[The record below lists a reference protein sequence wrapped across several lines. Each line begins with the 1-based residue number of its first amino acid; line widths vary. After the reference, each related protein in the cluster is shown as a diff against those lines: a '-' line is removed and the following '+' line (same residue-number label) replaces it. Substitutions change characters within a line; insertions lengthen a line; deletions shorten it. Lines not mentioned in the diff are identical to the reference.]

1 MQAWPLTGRAEEL
14 AVIAD
19 VLCAEGPYAGVL
31 IAGSAGVG
39 KTRLAREAM
48 TLAAERGWA
57 VRWVAGTLAAQ
68 SIPLGA
74 CAQWADRLE
83 GDPLRLVGSVI
94 AKVTAS
100 PNGAPVLVVV
110 DDARLLD
117 NLSAFVLHQ
126 LVLRRA
132 ATVIVTIRTGAPA
145 PDAVTALWKDGHL
158 ERLDLQPL
166 SQGESD
172 ALLQSALGG
181 PVSIACAERM
191 WRLTR
196 GNVLFLHQLVT
207 QEAHAGRLIRRDGQ
221 WRWVGAMEVSQSL
234 VDLVDLRIGAAPEPV
249 LEVVDL
255 IAVAEPLEL
264 TYLTALVDAAAIED
278 AEHRGLITVSR
289 TTPTSV
295 ARLGHPLYGEVRLA
309 QAGHLRLERLRGR
322 IARKMATS
330 NETARAPDPVRLAL
344 LWLQSDLAPDQDV
357 FIRAAQAALRRLDMA
372 LAQRLAA
379 AAVGAGAGAGAEL
392 LCANTLTMLSRGAE
406 AEEILKSLTTRP
418 LPMPAWS
425 AAVVLRAVNLL
436 WPLGQPEQSRK
447 VIDEAR
453 ADASGPDAHRLLAFQ
468 ALQLA
473 VEARPAEALSVCESI
488 NSAELGALPALILA
502 WAHIIALGDLGDPL
516 RAAAVAEAA
525 APLAA
530 ASPEVAYYQAV
541 ILVVYHT
548 QALLLGGCI
557 SQALTVANRTY
568 QQCADVPG
576 IARVFATAI
585 SGVVALGTGDL
596 RTATERLHYA
606 VTEFAD
612 RTDGGCY
619 HFGIHYAEALAR
631 AGSLDAATE
640 ALAKMQRSRHPA
652 HAYRESDNLMAAAWV
667 AAARGRTSQ
676 ARALA
681 IQAAGFARAHGQHAR
696 EVMCLQAAI
705 QFGDQH
711 TAVRLAELAEL
722 VDGPRAGLVAGWA
735 AALADHDG
743 DALLAVSH
751 DLEAMGD
758 RIAAADAAAHASL
771 VFGHQNRRGPALTAS
786 GRANRLMISCGATSS
801 ATRAAAM
808 PMPLTDRER
817 EIAIL
822 IAQGLSNIEIAE
834 ALTLSVRTIEG
845 HIYRACAR
853 VGTASRTELAQL
865 ITEFAPVHGSSSG
878 PRSNIRADMSNRVE

>member
-14 AVIAD
+14 EVIAD
-19 VLCAEGPYAGVL
+19 ALCPDGPSGGVV

-48 TLAAERGWA
+48 ALAAERGWA

-83 GDPLRLVGSVI
+83 GDPLQLVSSVI

-100 PNGAPVLVVV
+100 PSGAPVLVVV

-117 NLSAFVLHQ
+117 NLSAFVLYQ

-132 ATVIVTIRTGAPA
+132 ATVIATIRTGAPA

-181 PVSIACAERM
+181 PVSSACAERM

-196 GNVLFLHQLVT
+196 GNVLFLHQLVN
-207 QEAHAGRLIRRDGQ
+207 QEVHARRLISRDGQ
-221 WRWVGAMEVSQSL
+221 WRWVGTMEVSQSL

-249 LEVVDL
+249 LEVIDL
-255 IAVAEPLEL
+255 VAVAEPLEL
-264 TYLTALVDAAAIED
+264 TYLTALVDPAAIED
-278 AEHRGLITVSR
+278 AERRGLITVSR
-289 TTPTSV
+289 TTPSSV
-295 ARLGHPLYGEVRLA
+295 ARLGHPLYGEVRVA
-309 QAGHLRLERLRGR
+309 RAGQLRLERLRGR
-322 IARKMATS
+322 IACTMAAP
-330 NETARAPDPVRLAL
+330 NRAGGAPDPVRLAL
-344 LWLQSDLAPDQDV
+344 LWLQSDLAPDNDV
-357 FIRAAQAALRRLDMA
+357 LIRAARAALRRLDMA

-379 AAVGAGAGAGAEL
+379 AAVGSGAGVDAEL

-406 AEEILKSLTTRP
+406 AEELLKSLTARP

-425 AAVVLRAVNLL
+425 AAVDLRAVNLL

-447 VIDEAR
+447 VIDDAL
-453 ADASGPDAHRLLAFQ
+453 ASASGPNAHRLLAFR

-473 VEARPAEALSVCESI
+473 VEARPAEALSICESI

-502 WAHIIALGDLGDPL
+502 WAHTIALGDLGNPL
-516 RAAAVAEAA
+516 PAAAVAEEA

-530 ASPEVAYYQAV
+530 ASPEAAYYQAV
-541 ILVVYHT
+541 ILVVHHT

-557 SQALTVANRTY
+557 PQALTVANRTY
-568 QQCADVPG
+568 QQCAEVPG
-576 IARVFATAI
+576 IARMFATAI
-585 SGVVALGTGDL
+585 SGVAALGNGDL

-619 HFGIHYAEALAR
+619 HFGIYYAEALAR
-631 AGSLDAATE
+631 AGNLDAATE
-640 ALAKMQRSRHPA
+640 ALARMQRNRHPA
-652 HAYRESDNLMAAAWV
+652 HAYRESDNLLATAWV
-667 AAARGRTSQ
+667 AAAGARVSE

-681 IQAAGFARAHGQHAR
+681 RDAVEFARTHGQHAR

-711 TAVRLAELAEL
+711 TAARLAELAKL
-722 VDGPRAGLVAGWA
+722 VDGPRAGLVARWA

-758 RIAAADAAAHASL
+758 RIAAADAAAHASR
-771 VFGHQNRRGPALTAS
+771 VFNQQNRRGPALTAS
-786 GRANRLMISCGATSS
+786 GRADRLITDSGATTP

-808 PMPLTDRER
+808 PLPLTDRER

-822 IAQGLSNIEIAE
+822 ISRGLSNIDIAQ

-853 VGTASRTELAQL
+853 VGTATRTELAQL
-865 ITEFAPVHGSSSG
+865 ITEFAPAHDSL
-878 PRSNIRADMSNRVE
+878 